1 MYNYYSELKKIKEK
15 EEEIK
20 LKQNQKFYNIKYK
33 SKYYFNIN

>member
-20 LKQNQKFYNIKYK
+20 LKQNQQLYNIKYK